1 MCATCTVT
9 VKRAGLSY
17 LKSGF
22 EASGPLNLNYQVCL
36 DITGLD
42 GFEDATGAVPST
54 LIAGSLQAAFL
65 AWYTAAGPEAAQA
78 CPQIYDKATGK
89 IDLAA
94 VQTDVMHACRKV
106 SDTGVSYGLRFTAYF
121 PCTTAQ
127 GRYEVLDAT
136 VFQPGP
142 THAAAFG
149 PTEVYSQPPTSTERI
164 GWGADVGISARL
176 RLTAEFTRA
185 SFVQATDIAVD
196 PSDPS
201 NVWIVGPV
209 NESAVNPACGKPYGG
224 PLLKWGWATSSFQP
238 VAGIKAAGVRVT
250 IMPETHMPWVVD
262 GCGQLRGWS
271 RSLKNL
277 YGPAPHGQLYD
288 VAAVNATLYSGCS
301 SYNPATFQGNI
312 AAGCWPPINV
322 AVRPNGAL
330 YTSEAGDVAVAANG
344 YELLAAGQD
353 VLYKDPSMD
362 RHFRLFRA
370 PDGHQLLRIA
380 AGSDGSVWL
389 VIGQSAS
396 AALGA
401 PRATLAGVYRGFAG
415 TPEQPRSADWRTT
428 CGDTH
433 PGCADGGC
441 DAGLTRCL
449 RCAAPQFVMGS
460 NGRCR
465 PLVCTDVNPNCAE
478 CGPGAM
484 CITCAPGFV
493 RGYHSGDT
501 LCRRPI
507 KGPVTCWA
515 GAAGESKQQA
525 LKLGNNTWQHMATAA
540 DTAVFVDT
548 AGIVR
553 TIRDSTL
560 DQASSFTTKG
570 AWRAA
575 SRIMGMSSS
584 VAGWYGVTN
593 AGVLGFA
600 NETGT
605 IVPPPLMQRWPDLRS
620 ARVLAVATDYFWRP
634 GHCVVTSGMLGRCI
648 SGDPSEFVFSY
659 FSREQVHAA
668 CIAAADLF
676 CFLDI
681 YGEIHCKAP
690 SRTLTPPE
698 GELWV
703 EIICGSSSVCART
716 ASGTLHCFFLGNNP
730 QQWPVQLSGRY
741 SSLAAYHAPY
751 FAEPS
756 STLLPRANS
765 RQRVCGIDTAHRL
778 QCMFAWKDPGSS
790 QEFSKLVTLEPTRAW
805 AAVAV
810 TYDSVCAIPAN

>member
-1 MCATCTVT
+1 MLSVHSFNTTQQALQLLSWLVSCCA
-9 VKRAGLSY
+9 A
-17 LKSGF
+17 
-22 EASGPLNLNYQVCL
+22 ASPL
-36 DITGLD
+36 
-42 GFEDATGAVPST
+42 
-54 LIAGSLQAAFL
+54 
-65 AWYTAAGPEAAQA
+65 
-78 CPQIYDKATGK
+78 
-89 IDLAA
+89 
-94 VQTDVMHACRKV
+94 
-106 SDTGVSYGLRFTAYF
+106 
-121 PCTTAQ
+121 
-127 GRYEVLDAT
+127 
-136 VFQPGP
+136 
-142 THAAAFG
+142 THA
-149 PTEVYSQPPTSTERI
+149 
-164 GWGADVGISARL
+164 
-176 RLTAEFTRA
+176 
-185 SFVQATDIAVD
+185 
-196 PSDPS
+196 
-201 NVWIVGPV
+201 
-209 NESAVNPACGKPYGG
+209 
-224 PLLKWGWATSSFQP
+224 
-238 VAGIKAAGVRVT
+238 
-250 IMPETHMPWVVD
+250 
-262 GCGQLRGWS
+262 
-271 RSLKNL
+271 
-277 YGPAPHGQLYD
+277 
-288 VAAVNATLYSGCS
+288 
-301 SYNPATFQGNI
+301 TFMQ
-312 AAGCWPPINV
+312 
-322 AVRPNGAL
+322 
-330 YTSEAGDVAVAANG
+330 
-344 YELLAAGQD
+344 
-353 VLYKDPSMD
+353 
-362 RHFRLFRA
+362 
-370 PDGHQLLRIA
+370 
-380 AGSDGSVWL
+380 
-389 VIGQSAS
+389 
-396 AALGA
+396 
-401 PRATLAGVYRGFAG
+401 
-415 TPEQPRSADWRTT
+415 
-428 CGDTH
+428 
-433 PGCADGGC
+433 
-441 DAGLTRCL
+441 
-449 RCAAPQFVMGS
+449 
-460 NGRCR
+460 CR

-507 KGPVTCWA
+507 KGCVARCMQVCRAQHAAAHVCMQVKGLLPPACYVLCYELLWLSCVATGCRPVTCWA

-648 SGDPSEFVFSY
+648 SGDPSEFVFYY